1 MTGIEK
7 LVLKIIS
14 ELDEGDKESAARKM
28 GVSEGYAAQICKSL
42 VKDDYLIERSN
53 EKYRLTEK
61 GKKAISSVKTTGMIP
76 VLRGGL

>member
-7 LVLKIIS
+7 LVLKIIN

-28 GVSEGYAAQICKSL
+28 GVSEGYAAQICQSL
-42 VKDDYLIERSN
+42 VKDGYLIEKN
-53 EKYRLTEK
+53 KEKYKLTEK